1 MVKSQLLDITNYLE
15 VHSMF
20 GCIYKITNLIDGKIY
35 VGRYKYG
42 RYPTFENYWG
52 SGPYLKR
59 AIAKYGLENFKKEVL
74 QEAKDNEELNKLEI
88 TWIEQL
94 HAIEVGYNLN
104 AGGDCGTTSAEVG
117 RKISETKKGHSPSK
131 YKGVPRSDE
140 VRKKISE
147 GRKGINTITP
157 EIREKMVVSLRKRRE
172 EGRSA
177 LSEETIEKIRQK
189 KIERDAL
196 RTEPVVVSEETRK
209 KLSKA
214 NKGKRKP
221 PRSAEHSQHQSEAKK
236 GKPWSEA
243 RRAAQAR
250 KNKGEEIAPENPDTQ
265 GE

>member
-1 MVKSQLLDITNYLE
+1 MVKPQLLDITNYLE
-15 VHSMF
+15 VPSMF
-20 GCIYKITNLIDGKIY
+20 GCVYKITNLIDGKIY

-59 AIAKYGLENFKKEVL
+59 AIVKYGLENFKKEVL

-88 TWIEQL
+88 LWIEQL

-104 AGGDCGTTSAEVG
+104 AGGDCGTTSTEVG

-157 EIREKMVVSLRKRRE
+157 EIREKMLEGIQARRE
-172 EGRSA
+172 RGESKH
-177 LSEETIEKIRQK
+177 SKETIEKIRQK

-196 RTEPVVVSEETRK
+196 RTEPIVVSEETRK
-209 KLSKA
+209 KLSKVH
-214 NKGKRKP
+214 KGKPGR
-221 PRSAEHSQHQSEAKK
+221 RWSEEDKQKSSLNKK

-243 RRAAQAR
+243 RRRAQEQKAAS
-250 KNKGEEIAPENPDTQ
+250 KEE
-265 GE
+265 